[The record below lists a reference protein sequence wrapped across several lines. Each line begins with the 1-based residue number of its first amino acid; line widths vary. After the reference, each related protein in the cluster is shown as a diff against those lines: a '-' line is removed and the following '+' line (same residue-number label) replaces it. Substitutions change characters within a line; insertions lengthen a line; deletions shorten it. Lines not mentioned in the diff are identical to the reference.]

1 MQVDM
6 KMSFICTWHLALNT
20 NHKNTGHRTHAQR
33 SLPSPHLPCFICYII
48 VYLLPVFISLS
59 LYMCVYLRTRHGHST
74 SPIPAPPVLPHRPR
88 WACCQ

>member
-33 SLPSPHLPCFICYII
+33 NLPSPHLPCFICYII
-48 VYLLPVFISLS
+48 IYLLPVFISLCICI
-59 LYMCVYLRTRHGHST
+59 YV
-74 SPIPAPPVLPHRPR
+74 
-88 WACCQ
+88 